1 MAALKTLV
9 SWLAVLFHALFSLL
23 WVVLGA
29 LALAIGPQALNL
41 QMLPWTGSTLAEVL
55 LVGGL
60 LGLTSVVLAI
70 LQKVR
75 FVFLLWTIA
84 VAILLSKS
92 LIFSGYIFPPG
103 EWRQGVYFVAAAWFA
118 VLGAVFLMRAKPAR
132 GPRKYLV
139 K

>member
-1 MAALKTLV
+1 MAALKTLI

-23 WVVLGA
+23 WIVLGS

-41 QMLPWTGSTLAEVL
+41 QMLPWTGSALAEVL
-55 LVGGL
+55 LFGGL

-70 LQKVR
+70 LKKLR
-75 FVFLLWTIA
+75 FVFLLWSLA
-84 VAILLSKS
+84 VAILLTKS
-92 LIFSGYIFPPG
+92 LIFSGYVFPPG
-103 EWRQGVYFVAAAWFA
+103 EWKQGVYFVAAAWFA
-118 VLGAVFLMRAKPAR
+118 VLGAIFLMRVKPGR